1 MVIRSK
7 SAVCFP
13 VLCSPMDKK
22 SQSSGKP
29 PWHGFNLS
37 RLNLIRRWNTLPLY
51 QRGAP
56 QQGGSAPQSKIYQ
69 SLGNLGPLQRP
80 PISWARQQGI
90 LSSQLPLPTRQ
101 MTVGSMQARNR
112 PEQRKMDSSFYGY
125 NLPTGQTLG
134 EHSLA
139 GGELGSFDASI
150 FASSPNSLYMYE
162 QEKADMQSSLNVP
175 NCTNSSNMFFSDD
188 FDLEDTYETSQ
199 DIALVSDNLL
209 VEGTCATS
217 QDSDGQNKTLQSQLS
232 KCDDVFEDP
241 TLAELNFHPLL
252 EDIGNL
258 APNCSSSEVR
268 GKSSTSTMQ
277 SSLTRDYLK
286 SWESMQ
292 SNVDKKGT
300 QSTASSALSS
310 AWTLAGLSTSSTATW
325 PIGGLTKPSTTT
337 DTYLNRR
344 TLSTSS
350 MSNKPTVPLRQISET
365 VSSSTDMKS
374 ELTPLPDICTRGSVS
389 TEKCSNQVLKAL
401 IGSKRVQS
409 PPRITPVTTSTTTL
423 GKRRSPV
430 STPFDSSD
438 VDQKWEEI
446 RQFIHD
452 DMHNLPTRSKIKRE
466 SIDSV
471 GSVASVDEG
480 DSDIGSSSE
489 DEDWNDSDSDS
500 DNNQD
505 SSWSAK
511 KKKDSTSK
519 KDQYFWQYNI
529 QSKGPKGTRMNFDLE
544 PKNPHVLQ
552 DFEDPVFDLE
562 KGRKLGLCK
571 SIRHGGKA
579 RKGDGNNVEPN
590 PKKLGAIGLQLKKI
604 NKQINAFAPLCDMPV
619 STRNKSKKEK
629 NKLASRACRLK
640 KKAQHE
646 AYKVKLF
653 GLELEHKQLMTVMDE
668 IKSRV
673 RLVLDKKEEEGNL
686 SSHLDNLIKQHLT
699 VMVAGHTTDFVN
711 KVIKKV
717 EDGDPTGGLET

>member
-1 MVIRSK
+1 MIN
-7 SAVCFP
+7 F
-13 VLCSPMDKK
+13 DKFHMK
-22 SQSSGKP
+22 EKQS
-29 PWHGFNLS
+29 
-37 RLNLIRRWNTLPLY
+37 T
-51 QRGAP
+51 P
-56 QQGGSAPQSKIYQ
+56 QQGASLPPSKIYQ
-69 SLGNLGPLQRP
+69 SVGNLAPLQRP

-90 LSSQLPLPTRQ
+90 LSTKPQLPLPTRQ
-101 MTVGSMQARNR
+101 MTVGPMQARGR
-112 PEQRKMDSSFYGY
+112 PEQRKMDSSFYGD
-125 NLPTGQTLG
+125 NLPSSQTLG
-134 EHSLA
+134 EHSLM

-175 NCTNSSNMFFSDD
+175 NCTNPNNMFFSDD

-199 DIALVSDNLL
+199 DIPLVCDNLL
-209 VEGTCATS
+209 VEPATS
-217 QDSDGQNKTLQSQLS
+217 QSMVDEGQKKSLQAQLS

-241 TLAELNFHPLL
+241 TLAELNFPPLL
-252 EDIGNL
+252 DDIVNL
-258 APNCSSSEVR
+258 TSNCTSAEAQ
-268 GKSSTSTMQ
+268 GQSSTSAMQ
-277 SSLTRDYLK
+277 KPFTQDSLKPWVMLK
-286 SWESMQ
+286 GKSEKIES
-292 SNVDKKGT
+292 
-300 QSTASSALSS
+300 QSTASRPLSS
-310 AWTLAGLSTSSTATW
+310 AWSLTGISTSSTVTW
-325 PIGGLTKPSTTT
+325 PIGGLSSPSTT
-337 DTYLNRR
+337 DTYINRR

-350 MSNKPTVPLRQISET
+350 MTNKPSVPIRQISET
-365 VSSSTDMKS
+365 VSSSRDIKS
-374 ELTPLPDICTRGSVS
+374 ELPPLSNICNIGSVGGD
-389 TEKCSNQVLKAL
+389 KCNNQVLKAL
-401 IGSKRVQS
+401 IENKS
-409 PPRITPVTTSTTTL
+409 PPRITTATPSTSTL
-423 GKRRSPV
+423 GKRRSPLSV
-430 STPFDSSD
+430 STYDPSD

-452 DMHNLPTRSKIKRE
+452 DEANLPTRSKIKRE

-471 GSVASVDEG
+471 GSLASVDEG
-480 DSDIGSSSE
+480 ESDEGSSSD
-489 DEDWNDSDSDS
+489 DEEWNDSDSDS

-511 KKKDSTSK
+511 KKKDSSSK

-544 PKNPHVLQ
+544 PKNPHVLL
-552 DFEDPVFDLE
+552 DFEDPVFDIE

-590 PKKLGAIGLQLKKI
+590 PKKLGSIGLQLEKI

-646 AYKVKLF
+646 AYKVKLY
-653 GLELEHKQLMTVMDE
+653 GLELEHKQLMTVMEE
-668 IKSRV
+668 IKSHV
-673 RLVLDKKEEEGNL
+673 RDVLDKKGKEGNL
-686 SSHLDNLIKQHLT
+686 SSHLESLIQKHLT

-717 EDGDPTGGLET
+717 RDGDPTGGLGT

>member
-1 MVIRSK
+1 
-7 SAVCFP
+7 
-13 VLCSPMDKK
+13 
-22 SQSSGKP
+22 
-29 PWHGFNLS
+29 
-37 RLNLIRRWNTLPLY
+37 
-51 QRGAP
+51 
-56 QQGGSAPQSKIYQ
+56 
-69 SLGNLGPLQRP
+69 
-80 PISWARQQGI
+80 
-90 LSSQLPLPTRQ
+90 
-101 MTVGSMQARNR
+101 MTVGPMQARSR
-112 PEQRKMDSSFYGY
+112 PEQRKMDSSFYGD
-125 NLPTGQTLG
+125 NLPSSQTLG

-175 NCTNSSNMFFSDD
+175 NCTNANNMFFSDD

-199 DIALVSDNLL
+199 DIPLVCDNLL
-209 VEGTCATS
+209 VKGTPATS
-217 QDSDGQNKTLQSQLS
+217 QDSEGQNKNLQSQLS

-241 TLAELNFHPLL
+241 TLAELNFQPLL
-252 EDIGNL
+252 DDIVNL
-258 APNCSSSEVR
+258 APNCTSSEVR
-268 GKSSTSTMQ
+268 GQSSTSTMQ
-277 SSLTRDYLK
+277 KSLTEDFLK
-286 SWESMQ
+286 SWASMR
-292 SNVDKKGT
+292 SHSEKT
-300 QSTASSALSS
+300 EPQSTASGTLSS
-310 AWTLAGLSTSSTATW
+310 AWAPVGMSTASTIAW
-325 PIGGLTKPSTTT
+325 PIGGMSSPSTT

-350 MSNKPTVPLRQISET
+350 MSNKPSVPIRQISET

-374 ELTPLPDICTRGSVS
+374 ELAPLSNIRTTGGVCGD
-389 TEKCSNQVLKAL
+389 KCSNQVLKAL
-401 IGSKRVQS
+401 IGNKRGQS
-409 PPRITPVTTSTTTL
+409 PPHISSITPSTSAL
-423 GKRRSPV
+423 GKRRSPL
-430 STPFDSSD
+430 SETFDPSD

-452 DMHNLPTRSKIKRE
+452 DECNLPTRSKIKRE

-471 GSVASVDEG
+471 GSMASVDDG
-480 DSDIGSSSE
+480 DSDLGSSSE

-500 DNNQD
+500 DNQD

-511 KKKDSTSK
+511 KKKDSSSK

-544 PKNPHVLQ
+544 PKNPHVLL
-552 DFEDPVFDLE
+552 DFEDPVFDVE

-590 PKKLGAIGLQLKKI
+590 PKKLGTIGLQLKKI

-646 AYKVKLF
+646 AYKVKLY
-653 GLELEHKQLMTVMDE
+653 GLELEHKQLMTVMED

-686 SSHLDNLIKQHLT
+686 SSQLDTLIKKHLT

-717 EDGDPTGGLET
+717 EDGDPTGGLGT

>member
-1 MVIRSK
+1 
-7 SAVCFP
+7 
-13 VLCSPMDKK
+13 
-22 SQSSGKP
+22 
-29 PWHGFNLS
+29 
-37 RLNLIRRWNTLPLY
+37 
-51 QRGAP
+51 
-56 QQGGSAPQSKIYQ
+56 
-69 SLGNLGPLQRP
+69 
-80 PISWARQQGI
+80 
-90 LSSQLPLPTRQ
+90 
-101 MTVGSMQARNR
+101 MTVGSLQARSR
-112 PEQRKMDSSFYGY
+112 PEQRKMDSSFYAE
-125 NLPTGQTLG
+125 NLPSSQALG
-134 EHSLA
+134 E

-175 NCTNSSNMFFSDD
+175 NCTNPSNMFFSDD

-199 DIALVSDNLL
+199 DIPPVCDNLL
-209 VEGTCATS
+209 IKGTPATS
-217 QDSDGQNKTLQSQLS
+217 QGLVDEGQTKPLQSQLS

-241 TLAELNFHPLL
+241 TLAELNFPPLL
-252 EDIGNL
+252 DDIVNL
-258 APNCSSSEVR
+258 APICTSTSTEV
-268 GKSSTSTMQ
+268 GGQSSTSTVQ
-277 SSLTRDYLK
+277 KSFTTEFLKNWVLSQNNTDKTDSQPTSSR
-286 SWESMQ
+286 S
-292 SNVDKKGT
+292 
-300 QSTASSALSS
+300 LSS
-310 AWTLAGLSTSSTATW
+310 AWSLTGVSTKSTIAW
-325 PIGGLTKPSTTT
+325 PIGGMSSPSTT

-350 MSNKPTVPLRQISET
+350 MNNKPSVPIRQISET
-365 VSSSTDMKS
+365 VSSSKDIKT
-374 ELTPLPDICTRGSVS
+374 ELSPLSVGVGG
-389 TEKCSNQVLKAL
+389 EKCSNQVLKAL
-401 IGSKRVQS
+401 IGSKRAQS
-409 PPRITPVTTSTTTL
+409 PPRITQATPSTSAL
-423 GKRRSPV
+423 GKRRSPLSI
-430 STPFDSSD
+430 STYDSSD

-452 DMHNLPTRSKIKRE
+452 DESNLPTRSKLKRE

-471 GSVASVDEG
+471 GSVASIDDG
-480 DSDIGSSSE
+480 DSDMESSSD

-511 KKKDSTSK
+511 KKKDSSSK

-544 PKNPHVLQ
+544 PRNPHVLL
-552 DFEDPVFDLE
+552 DFEDPVFDVE
-562 KGRKLGLCK
+562 KGRKLGLGK

-590 PKKLGAIGLQLKKI
+590 PKKLGTIGLQLKKI

-646 AYKVKLF
+646 AYKVKLY

-673 RLVLDKKEEEGNL
+673 RDVLDKKEKEGNL
-686 SSHLDNLIKQHLT
+686 SSQLDGLIQKHLT

-711 KVIKKV
+711 NVVKKV
-717 EDGDPTGGLET
+717 EDGDPTGGLVT